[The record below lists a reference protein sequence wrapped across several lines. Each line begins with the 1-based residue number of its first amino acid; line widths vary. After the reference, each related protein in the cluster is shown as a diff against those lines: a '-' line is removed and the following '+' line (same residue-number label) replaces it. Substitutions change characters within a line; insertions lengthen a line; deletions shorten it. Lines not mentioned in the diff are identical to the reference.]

1 MKFFAQSALD
11 YVRHQVEQHQGNGK
25 MLFMMPSLPPQVV
38 KDVADGL
45 TAYCAKRPEPMSPTI
60 KVAAPLA
67 KDWRNSGNPETR
79 DLYRELAEKGWCD
92 DRENLTGYRN
102 IVSEGGKI
110 VLVLLI
116 GVDRVTDAASMSD
129 FHQCDL
135 QTVWEYELGSSFGKW
150 VRAALDNGI
159 GYEDDTIQH
168 FDWIL
173 IPLLERGLADVL
185 QISSFLQELDLSAAQ
200 DGRDAERVVLS
211 SLGWFGLPGFGSFK
225 FSTPRAFGA
234 YLDDAVAFFAYDLF
248 IEDRN
253 RKKALNT
260 IDTFVEHNTLGEVFD
275 PSERGSFDSDKAF
288 VDALIHYIATGGTQ
302 TRNKLLAC
310 DFVTIRDRILR
321 FIAPRKLKPKK
332 ETVSK
337 LSGSPIEVALSALW
351 TTLGDFKREA
361 NNQGVFAHEAL
372 SRIRFEA
379 RLFKHDSEGET
390 AKERVQRA
398 IVYLAKLI
406 GGVDRYLEKW
416 IDTTRMCS
424 DGRTIPVKSELF
436 RQEVDCQSACT
447 SEPFLQFAVIL
458 EGDGWKEPVSRLF
471 AWRLPEIHTYR
482 VADELVQWA
491 ANGISETDGYCLPVF
506 QVPYY
511 EELILAK
518 DDEETRRV
526 LLQCVHDESDSI
538 NNLLKA
544 SELDQSDP
552 LLPSTQKLAFEYDR
566 FIQMAKTDGIH
577 AALLDAWD
585 DLRKAYEKATD
596 AYLLNPACTDSPIA
610 TLLFRAFLVIAR
622 RGSFESDRWVWN
634 VFEPSCA
641 VTVLHPA
648 LLEMLQAQILYLL
661 TAFSTIAG
669 RELRSP
675 GTRSFRE
682 DLWQGY
688 VDLAEIQTPLS
699 GLLKDRNRILDT
711 DVRGS
716 GLIHRIGS
724 VGETEAPLTTRL
736 LLRYDAFEEEDIS
749 DTELFQSSRESIL
762 ISRILHDY
770 RKLHPHAEDGLGIA
784 IYQNQDIQP
793 IIAAVDEY
801 LVDVCRGRSDGSKPY
816 AISVTVFTESSDD
829 SSAARW
835 IAQWKERWEAAET
848 QGSLSHYR
856 RAQLSVAHRI
866 VSSEKQYRQYVELIT
881 KSLDVDVVI
890 LNGFIRAGSQG
901 NDFEIV
907 EPYDITTRTLNFPI
921 LEKAFCSFRDPG
933 RRLQRARVLSNRQFR
948 VTTCHAEIM
957 ARLKSRET
965 PQKTQ
970 HVVLGYGDYGPWQ
983 SVVDALHQRAEWVV
997 CIDPNVDERLIAEKA
1012 QDTQETREI
1021 IGFGSGVG
1029 THGEANYTIS
1039 TEQFRLSDV
1048 LHKITASIGE
1058 VYRGWTPATFRAV
1071 AESVLAESTRLSG
1084 LSLVRATGIGQYVRD
1099 FMAYSLTR
1107 KLLMPG
1113 NDVLCDQVVSLDA
1126 FRHWFDSAETDTRPD
1141 LLWLTA
1147 VIGDSGRLH
1156 LDLRLIECKLAR
1168 MTDSH
1173 LDKAREQLESGL
1185 RHLVSVFMPRSD
1197 KMRVEDERPDQ
1208 RYWWLQLHRLISSK
1222 SEIMGRDQGRV
1233 LSALERLAEGEFNIE
1248 WRATA
1253 LTFWTDQ
1260 NAPGISQ
1267 TDIWPHS
1274 VEGQEIGIGVVS
1286 CGTEFVRSLCEDG
1299 LRFTIPWTESCASF
1313 EASGLPFGEIG
1324 QTKESSTDT
1333 DEQENDLNGE
1343 KPPEEAST
1351 GPGPI
1356 HRVAPEPKDLLAS
1369 ESIKDK
1375 TPARVLLGQTISGS
1389 RKVFWEFGHGELN
1402 NRHILIFGSSGMG
1415 KTYTIQCLLFE
1426 LGRNGQNSLIVDYTN
1441 GFFDNQLEEEFKR
1454 QLQPVQHV
1462 VRKEPLA
1469 INPFRQ
1475 QAESIGSE
1483 LLPESA
1489 SSTAQRVSGVF
1500 SEVYNFGD
1508 QQKSALYQAVK
1519 TGIEQCGTAGMT
1531 LADLIPC
1538 LEELVEQKGT
1548 VGQSAAS
1555 VVSKL
1560 RPFIDQNPF
1569 GEEDLESWERLF
1581 TDHLHRCH
1589 IVQLAGF
1596 MKDAARLITEFSL
1609 IDLYWFYRSRGTQ
1622 YRPRVVVFD
1631 EVQNLDHRE
1640 ESPLAQLLRE
1650 GRKFGFSLILAT
1662 QIMSNLDKDEKD
1674 RLFNAAHKLFFRPAD
1689 TEMRTYAEIAAATT
1703 SEKAD
1708 IWIRRLAALK
1718 KGECYSLG
1726 PSLNESTSILEIKA
1740 FRIRITSLAERTRY
1754 A

>member
-11 YVRHQVEQHQGNGK
+11 YICRQAEQQLSNAK

-38 KDVADGL
+38 MDVADGL
-45 TAYCAKRPEPMSPTI
+45 TAYCAQQSKPISPTI

-67 KDWRNSGNPETR
+67 QDWRTSDSPKMH
-79 DLYRELAEKGWCD
+79 DLHQQLAEKGWCD

-102 IVSEGGKI
+102 IVSEGDKI
-110 VLVLLI
+110 NLVLLI

-129 FHQCDL
+129 FHHCDL
-135 QTVWEYELGSSFGKW
+135 QTVWERELGSSFGKW
-150 VRAALDNGI
+150 VRAALDNSI

-173 IPLLERGLADVL
+173 LPLLERGLADVL
-185 QISSFLQELDLSAAQ
+185 QISSLLQDLDLSAAQ
-200 DGRDAERVVLS
+200 DGRDAERVLLS
-211 SLGWFGLPGFGSFK
+211 SLGRFGLPEFGSFM

-234 YLDDAVAFFAYDLF
+234 YLDDAVAFFAYDSF

-253 RKKALNT
+253 RKKSLSA
-260 IDTFVEHNTLGEVFD
+260 IDSFVEHNPLGEVFD
-275 PSERGSFDSDKAF
+275 PSERGAFDSDQEF
-288 VDALIHYIATGGTQ
+288 VDALKQYIASGDTQ

-321 FIAPRKLKPKK
+321 YRAPKEPKPKK

-337 LSGSPIEVALSALW
+337 LSGGPIEVALSALW

-361 NNQGVFAHEAL
+361 NNLGVFAHEAL
-372 SRIRFEA
+372 SGIRFEA
-379 RLFKHDSEGET
+379 RLFKHDCEGES
-390 AKERVQRA
+390 AEERAQRA
-398 IVYLAKLI
+398 IVYLAKLM

-416 IDTTRMCS
+416 IDSTRMCS

-436 RQEVDCQSACT
+436 RQEVDCQSART

-458 EGDGWKEPVSRLF
+458 EGVEWTEPITRLF
-471 AWRLPEIHTYR
+471 AWRLPEIHPYR
-482 VADELVQWA
+482 IADELVQWA
-491 ANGISETDGYCLPVF
+491 ASGIAQADGYCLPVF
-506 QVPYY
+506 HVPYY

-526 LLQCVHDESDSI
+526 LLQCIHDESDGI

-544 SELDQSDP
+544 SELDPRDP
-552 LLPSTQKLAFEYDR
+552 LLPSIQKLAFEYDR
-566 FIQMAKTDGIH
+566 FMQMAKSDGIH
-577 AALLDAWD
+577 TALLDAWD
-585 DLRKAYEKATD
+585 DMRKAYEKAAD
-596 AYLLNPACTDSPIA
+596 AYLLDSDCTDSPIA
-610 TLLFRAFLVIAR
+610 TLLFRAFLAIAQR
-622 RGSFESDRWVWN
+622 RSFESDRWVWDA
-634 VFEPSCA
+634 FEPSGA

-648 LLEMLQAQILYLL
+648 LLEMFQAHILYLL

-675 GTRSFRE
+675 GTRSFSKA
-682 DLWQGY
+682 LWQGY
-688 VDLAEIQTPLS
+688 VDLAAIQTPLA
-699 GLLKDRNRILDT
+699 GLLKDRNRVLDT
-711 DVRGS
+711 DVRGN
-716 GLIHRIGS
+716 GLIHRIGN

-749 DTELFQSSRESIL
+749 DAELFRSSRESIL
-762 ISRILHDY
+762 ISRVLHDY
-770 RKLHPHAEDGLGIA
+770 RNLHAHAEDGLSIA
-784 IYQNQDIQP
+784 VYQNQDIQP
-793 IIAAVDEY
+793 VIAAVDVF
-801 LVDVCRGRSDGSKPY
+801 LADVCKGRETGCKPY
-816 AISVTVFTESSDD
+816 AMSVTVFTESSDD
-829 SSAARW
+829 SSVARW
-835 IAQWKERWEAAET
+835 MAQWKERWEAAET
-848 QGSLSHYR
+848 QGSLAHYR
-856 RAQLSVAHRI
+856 KAQLLVAHRI
-866 VSSEKQYRQYVELIT
+866 VSSENRYRQFVDLVE
-881 KSLDVDVVI
+881 KSLDVDVAF

-901 NDFEIV
+901 NDFELV
-907 EPYDITTRTLNFPI
+907 DPYDVTTRTLKFPI
-921 LEKAFCSFRDPG
+921 LEKSFCSFRDPG

-948 VTTCHAEIM
+948 VTTLHAEVM

-965 PQKTQ
+965 PQNTH

-983 SVVDALHQRAEWVV
+983 GVVDTLHQQAEWVV
-997 CIDPNVDERLIAEKA
+997 CIDPNVDERLIAEKSR
-1012 QDTQETREI
+1012 DTLEAREI

-1048 LHKITASIGE
+1048 LHKLTASIGE
-1058 VYRGWTPATFRAV
+1058 VYTGWTAETFRRV
-1071 AESVLAESTRLSG
+1071 AESVLSESRHLSG

-1107 KLLMPG
+1107 KLLTAD
-1113 NDVLCDQVVSLDA
+1113 NEVLCDHLVSLDA
-1126 FRHWFDSAETDTRPD
+1126 FRHWFDSADTDTRPD

-1147 VIGDSGRLH
+1147 KLGDAGRLH
-1156 LDLRLIECKLAR
+1156 LDLRLIECKLAK
-1168 MTDSH
+1168 MSDAH
-1173 LDKAREQLESGL
+1173 LDKAREQLENGL
-1185 RHLVSVFMPRSD
+1185 QHLAAVFMPRAD
-1197 KMRVEDERPDQ
+1197 EMRVEDERPDQ

-1233 LSALERLAEGEFNIE
+1233 LSALERLAEGEFDID

-1253 LTFWTDQ
+1253 LSFWTDQ

-1267 TDIWPHS
+1267 TDIWPFS
-1274 VEGQEIGIGVVS
+1274 VEGQEVGIGVVS
-1286 CGTEFVRSLCEDG
+1286 CGTEFVRTLCEEG
-1299 LRFTIPWTESCASF
+1299 VRSTIPWTESSASF
-1313 EASGLPFGEIG
+1313 EAIDLPPDGTD
-1324 QTKESSTDT
+1324 QT
-1333 DEQENDLNGE
+1333 G
-1343 KPPEEAST
+1343 
-1351 GPGPI
+1351 
-1356 HRVAPEPKDLLAS
+1356 
-1369 ESIKDK
+1369 ESIKDTDGPEDDSGSGK
-1375 TPARVLLGQTISGS
+1375 TPDDVPPSPEPTHRGTPDSEELPKPQLIRIKVPERVFLGKATSGS
-1389 RKVFWEFGHGELN
+1389 RKVFWEFGHRELN
-1402 NRHILIFGSSGMG
+1402 NRHMLIFGSSGMG

-1441 GFFDNQLEEEFKR
+1441 GFFDNQLETEFKG
-1454 QLQPVQHV
+1454 LLKPVQHV

-1475 QAESIGSE
+1475 QAEQIEGE

-1500 SEVYNFGD
+1500 SEVYSFGD

-1519 TGIEQCGTAGMT
+1519 SGLERSVNARMT
-1531 LADLIPC
+1531 LIDLIPQ
-1538 LEELVEQKGT
+1538 LEELMKQKGT

-1569 GEEDLESWERLF
+1569 GEEDPESWARLF
-1581 TDHLHRCH
+1581 TDLAHRCH
-1589 IVQLAGF
+1589 ILQLAGF
-1596 MKDAARLITEFSL
+1596 MKDAARLVTEFSL
-1609 IDLYWFYRSRGTQ
+1609 IDLYWFYRSCGTQ
-1622 YRPRVVVFD
+1622 HIPRVIVLD

-1674 RLFNAAHKLFFRPAD
+1674 RLFNAAHKLFFRPAE
-1689 TEMRTYAEIAAATT
+1689 TEMRTYAEIAAVSTG
-1703 SEKAD
+1703 EKAD
-1708 IWIRRLAALK
+1708 VWIKRLATLK

-1726 PSLNESTSILEIKA
+1726 PSLNEATGKLEIKA
-1740 FRIRITSLAERTRY
+1740 FRIRITSLGERTGR